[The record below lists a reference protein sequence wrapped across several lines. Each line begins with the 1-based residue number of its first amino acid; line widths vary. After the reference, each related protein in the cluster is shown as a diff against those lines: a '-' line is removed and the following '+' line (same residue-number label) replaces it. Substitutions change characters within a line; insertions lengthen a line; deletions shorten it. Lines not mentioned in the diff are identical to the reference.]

1 MEKIEI
7 ELGMWESAPCPIYT
21 ANVDLEKAEK
31 LLYQSALTY
40 CSKDQLED
48 YLTNDS
54 YRGDGWTSD
63 WEKFQEWL
71 CAEEEAIIMDCG
83 GIYYEDMIWSIVVID
98 VHEHNM
104 GTFRTTKVEK
114 SFIDYDEAKTYLRN
128 RAIRK
133 LEELGY
139 TEEEIRI
146 PDDITS
152 YDMSKE
158 IPDLEDDWFAIWI
171 CANKLENN

>member
-1 MEKIEI
+1 MERIEI

-21 ANVDLEKAEK
+21 ANVDLEKAER

-54 YRGDGWTSD
+54 YRGDGWTSEWD
-63 WEKFQEWL
+63 NFQAWL

-114 SFIDYDEAKTYLRN
+114 SFTDYDEAKEYLRN
-128 RAIRK
+128 RVVEK
-133 LEELGY
+133 LSKMDY
-139 TEEEIRI
+139 DDIKVA
-146 PDDITS
+146 DDITS

-158 IPDLEDDWFAIWI
+158 IPDIEDDWFSIWL
-171 CANKLENN
+171 CGNKLED